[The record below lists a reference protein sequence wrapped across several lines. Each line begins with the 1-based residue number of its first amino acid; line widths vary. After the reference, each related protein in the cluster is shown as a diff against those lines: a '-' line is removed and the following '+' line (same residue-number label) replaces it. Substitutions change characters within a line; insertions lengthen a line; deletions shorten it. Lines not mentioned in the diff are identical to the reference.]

1 MHGGESLRDDASLRD
16 FNRGIGCHVASTV
29 EEALLLPKDM
39 SELRSMRKNEVFLNC
54 KRYLGMV

>member
-1 MHGGESLRDDASLRD
+1 MHSEEPLRDDASLRD
-16 FNRGIGCHVASTV
+16 FNGGIWCHVASTV

-39 SELRSMRKNEVFLNC
+39 SDLRSIRKNEVFLNC

>member
-1 MHGGESLRDDASLRD
+1 MHHSGT
-16 FNRGIGCHVASTV
+16 STGALGATAM

-39 SELRSMRKNEVFLNC
+39 SKLRNIRKNEVFLNC